1 VAKVR
6 ETIRSHEN
14 VLERLGSRIPGFRG
28 YRDREARREADK
40 LLREHGA
47 RELERIVRELHEH
60 AAKAALDELE
70 DVQDVVAHAEK
81 LMRELRFADRGYSG
95 FFDDVK
101 VDSAAALDAV
111 YERDE
116 HIVAQL
122 GEIAAQVAS
131 GELHVAALRADLK
144 KLGLALAD
152 RRGAILGLGSR

>member
-1 VAKVR
+1 MAKVR
-6 ETIRSHEN
+6 ETIRAHEN
-14 VLERLGSRIPGFRG
+14 ALERLASRIPGFRG
-28 YRDREARREADK
+28 YRDREARREADE

-60 AAKAALDELE
+60 AAKAAVDELE
-70 DVQDVVAHAEK
+70 DVQDVVSQSEK

-101 VDSAAALDAV
+101 LDSASALDSV

-116 HIVAQL
+116 RIVAQI
-122 GEIAAQVAS
+122 GEIAAQVES
-131 GELHVAALRADLK
+131 GELRVATLRALLK

>member
-1 VAKVR
+1 MAKLH
-6 ETIRSHEN
+6 ETIRAHEN
-14 VLERLGSRIPGFRG
+14 ALERLTSRIPGFRG

-70 DVQDVVAHAEK
+70 DVSEVVAQAEK
-81 LMRELRFADRGYSG
+81 LTRELRFADRGYSG

-101 VDSAAALDAV
+101 LDSAEALDSV

-116 HIVAQL
+116 RVVAQIS
-122 GEIAAQVAS
+122 EIAAQLES
-131 GELHVAALRADLK
+131 GELRVPALRALLK
-144 KLGLALAD
+144 KLGLSLAD

>member
-1 VAKVR
+1 MAKLR
-6 ETIRSHEN
+6 ESIRSQEN
-14 VLERLGSRIPGFRG
+14 ALERLASRIPGFRG

-70 DVQDVVAHAEK
+70 DVQEVVSQAEK
-81 LMRELRFADRGYSG
+81 LSRELRFADRGYSG
-95 FFDDVK
+95 FFDEVK
-101 VDSAAALDAV
+101 LDSEAALANV

-116 HIVAQL
+116 RIVVQI
-122 GEIAAQVAS
+122 GEIAAQVES
-131 GELHVAALRADLK
+131 GELGVAALRAHFK

>member
-1 VAKVR
+1 VAKLH
-6 ETIRSHEN
+6 ETIRAHEN
-14 VLERLGSRIPGFRG
+14 ALERLTSRIPGFRG

-70 DVQDVVAHAEK
+70 DVSDVVAQAEK
-81 LMRELRFADRGYSG
+81 LTRELRFADRGYSG
-95 FFDDVK
+95 FFDEVK
-101 VDSAAALDAV
+101 LDSAEALDAV

-116 HIVAQL
+116 RVVAQIS
-122 GEIAAQVAS
+122 EIAAQLES
-131 GELHVAALRADLK
+131 GELRVPALRALLK

>member
-1 VAKVR
+1 MAKVR
-6 ETIRSHEN
+6 ETIRAHQN
-14 VLERLGSRIPGFRG
+14 ALERLASRIPGFRG
-28 YRDREARREADK
+28 YLDREARREADK

-70 DVQDVVAHAEK
+70 DVQELVGQAEK
-81 LMRELRFADRGYSG
+81 LSRELRFADRGYSG

-101 VDSAAALDAV
+101 LDGVEALDAV

-116 HIVAQL
+116 HVVAQL
-122 GEIAAQVAS
+122 AELAAQVAR
-131 GELHVAALRADLK
+131 GDLHAPALRADLK